1 MQLNP
6 YLIFDGQCE
15 AAFRFYE
22 QVLGGKIAAMMTFA
36 DTPMAEHTPPE
47 THDKI
52 VHARL
57 IVGDTVLMGSDDT
70 AGRSEKMSGF
80 SVTLNIDQSAKAE
93 RVFEALAAGGT
104 VTMPI
109 QETFWA
115 RRFGMLADRFGT
127 PWMVNCEKPA

>member
-1 MQLNP
+1 MQINP
-6 YLIFDGQCE
+6 YLIFDGRCE

-70 AGRSEKMSGF
+70 AGHSEKMNGF

-93 RVFEALAAGGT
+93 RVFEALAAPRWSVGWSSGGRRVLT
-104 VTMPI
+104 AGKI
-109 QETFWA
+109 AAIACHSRRALDNAA
-115 RRFGMLADRFGT
+115 R
-127 PWMVNCEKPA
+127 